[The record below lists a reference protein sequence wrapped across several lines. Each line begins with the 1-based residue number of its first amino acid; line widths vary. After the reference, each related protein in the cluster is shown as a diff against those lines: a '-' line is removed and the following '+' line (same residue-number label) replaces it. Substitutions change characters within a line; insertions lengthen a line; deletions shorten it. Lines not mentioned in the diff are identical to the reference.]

1 MSEATTLAVQKKGDA
16 PAEWG
21 DREDIIALSNRLK
34 TMMPGDLSAQE
45 ALLLAQYSAAMDAN
59 PFRGEVYAYMSQGKL
74 ILTEGYKLLVRWA
87 RRQCQFY
94 ERYERITNNTDTIP
108 EDAIAFRCR
117 ILRQDAVN
125 DLARLT
131 EAGIP
136 DAYLILTTEAV
147 GVVRKNETW
156 SSKYNKPIAPP
167 KGWTWEDVARK
178 RALKNA
184 LNRAYG
190 APSPR
195 EIAQETWQVEDTLTI
210 PEDWDTPGALLPAE
224 AEANAK
230 YNANRRLAQPSTQTF
245 AESMDEL
252 GFPPDEETESPLEY
266 FTRSQTPPETE
277 PEEGKAV
284 TTLADLLE
292 DVNAIL
298 IEGALDT
305 YSHTQHIT
313 NALKQLGYSG
323 YKPMLHKEMVKKLVS
338 RKMPP
343 EAPRTP
349 AGAEDGMGPVGP
361 TAQKPT
367 AATGDAPDANNV
379 FPVDT
384 ISTWGEFWGAVFN
397 NLGLNKTQ
405 ALDIAEVNDQ
415 VELSGTDY
423 QAKYMTVAR
432 AIDLRRA
439 SDRAAAERA
448 AAG

>member
-1 MSEATTLAVQKKGDA
+1 MTMSEATTLAVQKKGDA

-230 YNANRRLAQPSTQTF
+230 YNANRRLAQPSTRTF

-252 GFPPDEETESPLEY
+252 GFPPDVTTVIPSVAVIDAGTGEIVEP
-266 FTRSQTPPETE
+266 PPE
-277 PEEGKAV
+277 PELQQETGQA
-284 TTLADLLE
+284 
-292 DVNAIL
+292 
-298 IEGALDT
+298 
-305 YSHTQHIT
+305 
-313 NALKQLGYSG
+313 
-323 YKPMLHKEMVKKLVS
+323 
-338 RKMPP
+338 PP
-343 EAPRTP
+343 EATGGNGNGNVARP
-349 AGAEDGMGPVGP
+349 ASPAVVKDWLTQKAEAFSHYKPPTDGQLGLMNGLLSKILG
-361 TAQKPT
+361 
-367 AATGDAPDANNV
+367 GDKERRSWLDW
-379 FPVDT
+379 
-384 ISTWGEFWGAVFN
+384 TWGDPSSKGMPGSQVGATLDWLKPEKDPETNEYIPHPFAVSECKMM
-397 NLGLNKTQ
+397 LRQ
-405 ALDIAEVNDQ
+405 AMLDKGQ
-415 VELSGTDY
+415 VDIFDN
-423 QAKYMTVAR
+423 A
-432 AIDLRRA
+432 
-439 SDRAAAERA
+439 
-448 AAG
+448 